1 MGGVNRRK
9 GEMLGMKRNKDVL
22 VVGEELKMGEVE
34 ILINIE

>member
-22 VVGEELKMGEVE
+22 AAGEESKMGEVE
-34 ILINIE
+34 TLINTE